1 MENHSSFSKNDSSTE
16 RAVVTVV
23 SEIIMTCAVVL
34 LFFAYLKLEIP
45 TATVA
50 ALFCLFA
57 GSVFCW
63 RGFAYAQIMLVLSL
77 AVSEFVLLSFF
88 DWLIAPFFIL
98 DVLAVISLSRIRSAH
113 DEEASAQPA

>member
-1 MENHSSFSKNDSSTE
+1 MENQFPNAKNNSPAE
-16 RAVVTVV
+16 RAVVAVV
-23 SEIIMTCAVVL
+23 SEILMTCAVVL

-45 TATVA
+45 VATVA

-63 RGFAYAQIMLVLSL
+63 RGFAYAQVMLALSL

-88 DWLIAPFFIL
+88 DWLLVPFFIL
-98 DVLAVISLSRIRSAH
+98 DVLAIMALAKIRSAH
-113 DEEASAQPA
+113 EDEISAQPS